1 MFASGKK
8 QSLRKE
14 YDVVVAGGGASGLI
28 AAKAAARNGAKTLL
42 VERQGCLGGVGTT
55 CYVAQYLG
63 FFNDELQAVWGTP
76 NEFLKEIVKAGGS
89 DGFTYYTMAEASASP
104 MNIYNF
110 PFNPEVVKYV
120 ADDFV
125 QDENIDVLFHAQV
138 ADALVQ
144 DGIISGVTLQ
154 CVGGRIGVAA
164 KAIVDATGDATVA
177 HLAGVQFLSD
187 SSAIDQKQPTS
198 LVFRLSNVDVKRFRA
213 IPRERK
219 RELALAGVKKGEIF
233 WESLSFMST
242 PGGHDAICLMS
253 RIKGLDMLDAVDL
266 SEAEYIGRRQVQ
278 SIVKFLQENV
288 DGFEKAVLANIAA
301 RVGVRETRRIRGR
314 HVLTLKDILEDRQFP
329 DSVAL
334 GCGPVDVHDPN
345 GAGITLMMP
354 ERPWQIPMRSLLPD
368 GIEGLI
374 VTGRAISATHEA
386 NAGSRHMATAMAL
399 GEAAGTMAAIAAEE
413 GASMAGLD
421 PKVVR
426 DRLRAQSAATS
437 VEDCH
442 RLMDSEPNTMM
453 RAQASSRLIIKTG
466 VNASDFDLESV
477 GASRG

>member
-8 QSLRKE
+8 QSLKKE

-28 AAKAAARNGAKTLL
+28 AAKAAARNGATTLL

-55 CYVAQYLG
+55 CYVAQYVG
-63 FFNDELQAVWGTP
+63 FFNGNLQAVWGTP
-76 NEFLKEIVKAGGS
+76 YEFLKEIVRAGGS

-104 MNIYNF
+104 INIYNF

-125 QDENIDVLFHAQV
+125 QQENIDVLFHAQV

-144 DGIISGVTLQ
+144 DGAVSGVVLQ
-154 CVGGRIGVAA
+154 CVGGRIEVAA

-177 HLAGVQFLSD
+177 HLADVQFLSD
-187 SSAIDQKQPTS
+187 STGIDQKQPTS

-242 PGGHDAICLMS
+242 PGGHDAISLMS
-253 RIKGLDMLDAVDL
+253 RIRGLDMLDAVDV
-266 SEAEYIGRRQVQ
+266 SEAEYVGRRQVQ

-288 DGFEKAVLANIAA
+288 DGFERAVLANIAA

-314 HVLTLKDILEDRQFP
+314 YVLTLEDILEDRQFP

-345 GAGITLMMP
+345 GTGISLMMP

-386 NAGSRHMATAMAL
+386 NGGSRHMATAMAL

-413 GASMAGLD
+413 GAPMADLD
-421 PKVVR
+421 HEVVR

-442 RLMDSEPNTMM
+442 RLSDREPNTMM
-453 RAQASSRLIIKTG
+453 MSAQRS
-466 VNASDFDLESV
+466 
-477 GASRG
+477 

>member
-8 QSLRKE
+8 QSLKKE

-55 CYVAQYLG
+55 CYVAQYVG
-63 FFNDELQAVWGTP
+63 FFNGNLQAVWGLP

-89 DGFTYYTMAEASASP
+89 DGFAYYTMAEASASP
-104 MNIYNF
+104 INIYNF

-125 QDENIDVLFHAQV
+125 QEENIDVLFHAQV
-138 ADALVQ
+138 VDALVQ
-144 DGIISGVTLQ
+144 DGTVSGVVLQ
-154 CVGGRIGVAA
+154 CVGGRIEVAA
-164 KAIVDATGDATVA
+164 KAIVDATGDASVA
-177 HLAGVQFLSD
+177 HLADVQFLSD
-187 SSAIDQKQPTS
+187 STGIDQKQPTS

-219 RELALAGVKKGEIF
+219 RELALAGVRKGEIF

-242 PGGHDAICLMS
+242 PGGHDAISLMS
-253 RIKGLDMLDAVDL
+253 RIRGLDMLDPVDL
-266 SEAEYIGRRQVQ
+266 SEAEYVGRQQVQ
-278 SIVKFLQENV
+278 SIVKFLRENV

-314 HVLTLKDILEDRQFP
+314 YVLSLEDILEDRRFP

-345 GAGITLMMP
+345 GTGISLIVP

-386 NAGSRHMATAMAL
+386 NGGSRHMATAMAL
-399 GEAAGTMAAIAAEE
+399 GEAAGTMAAIAVE
-413 GASMAGLD
+413 GEVSMADLD
-421 PKVVR
+421 PEVVR

-442 RLMDSEPNTMM
+442 RLSDREPNTMM
-453 RAQASSRLIIKTG
+453 RAQR
-466 VNASDFDLESV
+466 
-477 GASRG
+477 

>member
-1 MFASGKK
+1 MFASSKK
-8 QSLRKE
+8 QSLKKQ
-14 YDVVVAGGGASGLI
+14 YDVVVVGGGASGLI
-28 AAKAAARNGAKTLL
+28 AAKTAARNGATTLL

-55 CYVAQYLG
+55 CYVAQYIG
-63 FFNDELQAVWGTP
+63 FFNRELQAVWGTP

-104 MNIYNF
+104 INIYNF

-125 QDENIDVLFHAQV
+125 QEENIDVLFHAQV
-138 ADALVQ
+138 VDALVRN
-144 DGIISGVTLQ
+144 GIVSGVRLQ
-154 CVGGRIGVAA
+154 CVAGRIEVAA

-177 HLAGVQFLSD
+177 HLAGVQFLTD
-187 SSAIDQKQPTS
+187 STGIDQNQPTS

-253 RIKGLDMLDAVDL
+253 RIRGLDMLDAIDV

-288 DGFEKAVLANIAA
+288 DGFEKAVIANIAA

-314 HVLTLKDILEDRQFP
+314 HVLTLEDILEDRQFP

-345 GAGITLMMP
+345 GTGISLMVP

-368 GIEGLI
+368 CIEGLI

-386 NAGSRHMATAMAL
+386 NGGSRHMATAMAL
-399 GEAAGTMAAIAAEE
+399 GEAAGTMAAIATDM
-413 GASMAGLD
+413 GASMADLD
-421 PKVVR
+421 QDIVR

-437 VEDCH
+437 VEDCR
-442 RLMDSEPNTMM
+442 RLTAREPNTMM
-453 RAQASSRLIIKTG
+453 SAQRRPIHQDQSECG
-466 VNASDFDLESV
+466 
-477 GASRG
+477 

>member
-8 QSLRKE
+8 QSLKRE

-55 CYVAQYLG
+55 CYVAQYIG
-63 FFNDELQAVWGTP
+63 FFNGELQAVWGTP
-76 NEFLKEIVKAGGS
+76 IEFLKEIVKAGGS
-89 DGFTYYTMAEASASP
+89 DGFTYYTMADASASP
-104 MNIYNF
+104 INIHNF
-110 PFNPEVVKYV
+110 PFSPEVVKYV

-125 QDENIDVLFHAQV
+125 QEENIDVLFHAQV

-144 DGIISGVTLQ
+144 DGTVSGVVLQ
-154 CVGGRIGVAA
+154 CVGGRIEIPA

-187 SSAIDQKQPTS
+187 SSGIDQKQPTS
-198 LVFRLSNVDVKRFRA
+198 LLFRLSNVNIKRFRS

-219 RELALAGVKKGEIF
+219 RELALAGVKKGVIF

-253 RIKGLDMLDAVDL
+253 RIRGLDMLDAVDL
-266 SEAEYIGRRQVQ
+266 SEAEYVGRRQVQ

-288 DGFEKAVLANIAA
+288 DGFEKAVLANIAT
-301 RVGVRETRRIRGR
+301 RVGVRETRKIRGR
-314 HVLTLKDILEDRQFP
+314 HVLTLENILEDRQFP

-345 GAGITLMMP
+345 GSGISLMMP
-354 ERPWQIPMRSLLPD
+354 ERPWQIPMRS
-368 GIEGLI
+368 
-374 VTGRAISATHEA
+374 SAGWH
-386 NAGSRHMATAMAL
+386 RRF
-399 GEAAGTMAAIAAEE
+399 
-413 GASMAGLD
+413 D
-421 PKVVR
+421 R
-426 DRLRAQSAATS
+426 DRARNIGHA
-437 VEDCH
+437 
-442 RLMDSEPNTMM
+442 
-453 RAQASSRLIIKTG
+453 
-466 VNASDFDLESV
+466 
-477 GASRG
+477 RG

>member
-8 QSLRKE
+8 QSLKKE

-55 CYVAQYLG
+55 CYVAQYVG
-63 FFNDELQAVWGTP
+63 FFNGNLQAVWGLP

-89 DGFTYYTMAEASASP
+89 DGFAYYTMAEASASP
-104 MNIYNF
+104 INIYNF
-110 PFNPEVVKYV
+110 PFNPEVVKCV

-125 QDENIDVLFHAQV
+125 QEENIDVLFHAQV
-138 ADALVQ
+138 VEALVQ
-144 DGIISGVTLQ
+144 DGTVSGVVLQ
-154 CVGGRIGVAA
+154 CVGGRIEVAA

-177 HLAGVQFLSD
+177 HLADVQFLSD
-187 SSAIDQKQPTS
+187 STGIDQKQPTS

-219 RELALAGVKKGEIF
+219 RELALAGIKKGEIF

-242 PGGHDAICLMS
+242 PGGHDAISLMS
-253 RIKGLDMLDAVDL
+253 RIRGLDMLDAVDA
-266 SEAEYIGRRQVQ
+266 SEAEYVGRRQVQ

-314 HVLTLKDILEDRQFP
+314 YVLTLEDILEDRQFP

-345 GAGITLMMP
+345 GTGISLMVP

-386 NAGSRHMATAMAL
+386 NGGSRHMATAMAL
-399 GEAAGTMAAIAAEE
+399 GEAAGTMAAIAAEGE
-413 GASMAGLD
+413 ASTAHLD
-421 PKVVR
+421 TEVVR

-442 RLMDSEPNTMM
+442 RLSDREPNTMM
-453 RAQASSRLIIKTG
+453 RAQRS
-466 VNASDFDLESV
+466 
-477 GASRG
+477 